1 MSTILQSN
9 ASYKL
14 ELRGTT
20 GSKKVMTDQN
30 QNETGVVDFNKNKS
44 SKPSFLFFETRKMS
58 LWRNPEPNQSYIF
71 EQWTSQGN
79 ICY

>member
-30 QNETGVVDFNKNKS
+30 QNETGVVNFNKNKS
-44 SKPSFLFFETRKMS
+44 SKPSFIYLKVS
-58 LWRNPEPNQSYIF
+58 
-71 EQWTSQGN
+71 
-79 ICY
+79 ICEKLKYYPVAPK

>member
-14 ELRGTT
+14 ELKGTT

-44 SKPSFLFFETRKMS
+44 SKPSFIYLKVS
-58 LWRNPEPNQSYIF
+58 
-71 EQWTSQGN
+71 
-79 ICY
+79 ICEKLKYYPVAPK